1 MVLELE
7 VQEREIYFECRVS
20 LLSCLLNSFRSIL
33 SFKTNISYLYIH
45 WPQTYQI
52 QYVVIRDSSLLD
64 CHAHKQLFSTNTPS
78 FFNTQTR

>member
-33 SFKTNISYLYIH
+33 SFKTNTSYLYIH
-45 WPQTYQI
+45 WLQTYQI
-52 QYVVIRDSSLLD
+52 QYVVIRESLPT
-64 CHAHKQLFSTNTPS
+64 AHF
-78 FFNTQTR
+78 